1 MTITA
6 TSISRSNSYTDGI
19 ALMCGA
25 LICFACLDASAKWL
39 NHYMEPMQT
48 VFLRYAISLIFVTAL
63 LNPAASG
70 HHFKTNRPWLQ
81 VSRSLM
87 LLLATML
94 NIIALQYLQLAETMS
109 IMFTTPFFVALLAGP
124 LLGEWISLQR
134 LGAVVVGFLGVL
146 LVVRPGTGELHP
158 YAAFSVVGAICY
170 ALYNLATRFL
180 AAHDSSETT
189 MFYSGLV
196 GTCLSLPFIPFIWST
211 PPSPVVWIVVLL
223 IGGFGAAGHW
233 LLILA
238 HRRAPASVLAPF
250 IFTEIIWMIALGYLL
265 FGDLPDRYTLSGAL
279 IVILAG
285 LYLLYVERNGQAR
298 WLPHGRGK
306 ADVSSRRVSDVGQ
319 HSLQRPVGH
328 HKIKR
333 AQ

>member
-94 NIIALQYLQLAETMS
+94 NIIALQYLQLAET
-109 IMFTTPFFVALLAGP
+109 
-124 LLGEWISLQR
+124 
-134 LGAVVVGFLGVL
+134 
-146 LVVRPGTGELHP
+146 
-158 YAAFSVVGAICY
+158 C
-170 ALYNLATRFL
+170 
-180 AAHDSSETT
+180 
-189 MFYSGLV
+189 
-196 GTCLSLPFIPFIWST
+196 
-211 PPSPVVWIVVLL
+211 
-223 IGGFGAAGHW
+223 
-233 LLILA
+233 
-238 HRRAPASVLAPF
+238 
-250 IFTEIIWMIALGYLL
+250 
-265 FGDLPDRYTLSGAL
+265 
-279 IVILAG
+279 
-285 LYLLYVERNGQAR
+285 LLYTSDA
-298 WLPHGRGK
+298 
-306 ADVSSRRVSDVGQ
+306 ADE
-319 HSLQRPVGH
+319 
-328 HKIKR
+328 
-333 AQ
+333 